1 MAWDSTIS
9 DLKASNWSLI
19 AHCVPVQ
26 QTKTIHFC
34 PIRSAGDRISVPAV
48 ISHQTAAASALL
60 RSLFLTL
67 VPEYTEMKT
76 MPRGERGGGVLIT

>member
-9 DLKASNWSLI
+9 DLKASNWSLTV
-19 AHCVPVQ
+19 HCVQ

-34 PIRSAGDRISVPAV
+34 PICSAGDRISVPAV
-48 ISHQTAAASALL
+48 ISHQTAAASAPL

-67 VPEYTEMKT
+67 VPEYTEMKM
-76 MPRGERGGGVLIT
+76 MPRGREERGEEEY